1 MADEFTASENG
12 SIKISEEVIVRISS
26 ISAKEVEGVAE
37 LYGSG
42 TAISELLG
50 KKNQNK
56 PKGVKVEMGENT
68 TEIDIHIVVRFG
80 YKIGEVARKVQE
92 SVRFALESYAGVSNA
107 MVNVFVD
114 AVDMGKPAAAVD
126 ILDDADESA
135 DSESTTN

>member
-135 DSESTTN
+135 DSESTAN